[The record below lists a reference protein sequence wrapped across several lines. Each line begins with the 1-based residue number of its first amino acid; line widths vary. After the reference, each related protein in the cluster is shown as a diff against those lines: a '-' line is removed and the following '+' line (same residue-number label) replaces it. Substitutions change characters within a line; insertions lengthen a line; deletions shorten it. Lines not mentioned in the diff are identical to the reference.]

1 MYHLKAGAANFEAE
15 IKKGTISLNG
25 NTITP
30 SAYKLPN
37 GDTHLIINNKGYT
50 VEQLGW
56 NETHDALKLRVNGKL
71 IEVEAKSELTILLQK
86 MGMGIG
92 TSSKANDIKAP
103 MPGLIVAIKVDVGM
117 QVQKGQVLV
126 VLEAMKMEN
135 AIKAT
140 GDGVVKRVTV
150 STGDKVEK
158 NAVLVE
164 FS

>member
-1 MYHLKAGAANFEAE
+1 
-15 IKKGTISLNG
+15 
-25 NTITP
+25 
-30 SAYKLPN
+30 
-37 GDTHLIINNKGYT
+37 
-50 VEQLGW
+50 
-56 NETHDALKLRVNGKL
+56 
-71 IEVEAKSELTILLQK
+71 
-86 MGMGIG
+86 
-92 TSSKANDIKAP
+92 

-140 GDGVVKRVTV
+140 VDGVVKRVTV